1 LAETDATA
9 PDAAGDEPALCPH
22 CAKPEFLCVCAG
34 VEPLDNRVAL
44 LILQHP
50 QEQDRLLGTARL
62 AQRALAQA
70 QLRIGLSWPSLG
82 KVLGREADPAEW
94 AVLFLGAAKAKENA
108 KDLPRDREAIVLD
121 RKGEPLPDQDRALAA
136 LKGVVIF
143 DGSWAQAK
151 TLWWRN
157 PWVLKAKR
165 LALNPRRPSLYGH
178 LRREPRREALSTIE
192 AAGLALS
199 RIENRPEIENALRGH
214 FSAMLDKYR
223 AALGEGRI
231 AAPAPARKGS
241 RRPNVRAKTRGV
253 KKSAP
258 PPA

>member
-1 LAETDATA
+1 LAENDAPA
-9 PDAAGDEPALCPH
+9 PVPDEPALCPH
-22 CAKPEFLCVCAG
+22 CAKPDYLCVCAA

-50 QEQDRLLGTARL
+50 QEQDGLLGTARL

-70 QLRIGLSWPSLG
+70 QLKIGLSWPSLS
-82 KVLGREADPAEW
+82 KLLGHEADPADW
-94 AVLFLGAAKAKENA
+94 AVLFLGAAQAQ
-108 KDLPRDREAIVLD
+108 DLPRDREALVLD
-121 RKGEPLPDQDRALAA
+121 RKGEPLPDQDRALRG

-165 LALNPRRPSLYGH
+165 LALNPRRPSLYGN

-199 RIENRPEIENALRGH
+199 LIENRPEIEQALRGH
-214 FSAMLDKYR
+214 FSVMLDRYR
-223 AALGEGRI
+223 AALAEGRV
-231 AAPAPARKGS
+231 AAPVAARKGP
-241 RRPNVRAKTRGV
+241 RRGRPAQKRT

-258 PPA
+258 PAA